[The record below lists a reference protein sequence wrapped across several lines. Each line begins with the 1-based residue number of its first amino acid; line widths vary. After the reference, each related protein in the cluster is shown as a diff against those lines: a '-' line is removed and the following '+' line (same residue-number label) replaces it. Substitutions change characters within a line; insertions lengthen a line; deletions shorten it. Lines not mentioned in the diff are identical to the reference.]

1 MKAPQRNLS
10 SLRSPLS
17 SLPVHIPDLPSNN
30 LWRKVCYRILAD
42 SFSVIATSVV
52 QKVVCLGEERL
63 FVTRIDQHTARVVHN
78 LGNAAHARGQH
89 GQSAG
94 KGLDNDT
101 GQVLEVGE
109 EQQKVAVAV
118 HLGHLCGTLPA
129 VEDNRVDQTVLLH
142 EIAKCLWCFVVV
154 YYVQYEIVAL
164 LVQPLHHS
172 QDARKVLGIVAQGGD
187 VQDLF
192 ALLMVGLFQGE
203 TVGVGHIVDD
213 TIAPLHAATLHVA
226 GQVLADGHDGIGVAG
241 NALQQSQPACR
252 QLVAVLRLVA
262 RPVLRDDVG
271 RAVALFPVVRH
282 QTGRVGDVHMD
293 EVGHKAMLPHIR
305 QSALIAVP
313 DAPFAHE
320 SVMAVAHN
328 DLHMFVMDI
337 LAAVD
342 ARRRARN
349 NRHHHRAAIFWQR
362 IDMAEAEVAQRGIVG
377 CGRPTQQVQD
387 VHRVHRLEMQRYKKD
402 RSSKFRIQKTKN
414 KFHNSIISLSLS
426 QNTFNMKRFLFFMFL
441 LSVAELVIAQPLEKN
456 HPVNFAQVSVNDNFW
471 APRIQR
477 HAEVT
482 IPFCLDQCMVQTNRV
497 NNFAIAAGLKKGIFK
512 GVFFDDSDLYKVL
525 EGVSYSL
532 RHFPNPEV
540 EHVADSIISLIAAA
554 QQPDGYI
561 NTYYTINGLDK
572 RWTDMDKHEMY
583 CGGHLIEAALA
594 YYDATGKDA
603 LLKVATR
610 WADYLCETFGPGKKD
625 WVPGHEEIELAL
637 VKLYRHTQEK
647 KYLDL
652 AHFLLEERGRGIV
665 SRPGNPGYDQ
675 NAVPVKDLK
684 RIGGHAVRAMYL
696 FTGMADYASAASDPT
711 YLPALHS
718 IWEHLTT
725 AQMYVTGGIGS
736 SKHNEGFT
744 EDFDKP
750 NREAYCETCAS
761 VGMVFW
767 NQRMNMFSGDGKYID
782 VLERSLYNGALA
794 GMSVSGDRFFYVN
807 PLSSDGGHHRKPW
820 YGTACCPSQLSRF
833 IASVGGYIYALS
845 DDAVW
850 VNLYV
855 GSSTKVAVP
864 KANTEVTIA
873 METDYP
879 WDGKVS
885 MVVMP
890 EKPARF
896 AVKLRIPSWCESW
909 SVYVDGKLVKAKVHD
924 GYLTIDRK
932 WTKESGIVLN
942 MEMPVTV
949 LTDDPRVKAN
959 EGRKAIQRGPL
970 VYCIEQTDNPDMD
983 HACILKG
990 DEYKVLSDNA
1000 LLPGTK
1006 VIQAQ
1011 KSGLRFIPYFLWD
1024 NREAGRMD
1032 VWVPAE

>member
-1 MKAPQRNLS
+1 
-10 SLRSPLS
+10 
-17 SLPVHIPDLPSNN
+17 
-30 LWRKVCYRILAD
+30 
-42 SFSVIATSVV
+42 
-52 QKVVCLGEERL
+52 
-63 FVTRIDQHTARVVHN
+63 
-78 LGNAAHARGQH
+78 
-89 GQSAG
+89 
-94 KGLDNDT
+94 
-101 GQVLEVGE
+101 
-109 EQQKVAVAV
+109 
-118 HLGHLCGTLPA
+118 
-129 VEDNRVDQTVLLH
+129 
-142 EIAKCLWCFVVV
+142 
-154 YYVQYEIVAL
+154 
-164 LVQPLHHS
+164 
-172 QDARKVLGIVAQGGD
+172 
-187 VQDLF
+187 
-192 ALLMVGLFQGE
+192 MVGLFQGE

-213 TIAPLHAATLHVA
+213 TIVPLHAATLHVA

-241 NALQQSQPACR
+241 NALQEAQPACR

-262 RPVLRDDVG
+262 CPVLRDNIR
-271 RAVALFPVVRH
+271 RAVALLPVVRH
-282 QTGRVGDVHMD
+282 QTGGVGDMHMD

-305 QSALIAVP
+305 QSALIAAP
-313 DAPFAHE
+313 DASFAHK
-320 SVMAVAHN
+320 SVVAVAHN
-328 DLHMFVMDI
+328 DLHMLVMDI

-377 CGRPTQQVQD
+377 RGRPTQQVQD
-387 VHRVHRLEMQRYKKD
+387 VHRVRRLEMQRYKKD
-402 RSSKFRIQKTKN
+402 RSSKFRIQNSKN

-482 IPFCLDQCMVQTNRV
+482 IPFCLDQCMTQTNRV

-525 EGVSYSL
+525 AGVSYSL
-532 RHFPNPEV
+532 RHFHNPEV
-540 EHVADSIISLIAAA
+540 EHVADSILTLIAAA

-767 NQRMNMFSGDGKYID
+767 NQRMNMFSGNGKYID

-942 MEMPVTV
+942 MEMPVKV

-983 HACILKG
+983 HARILKG

-1000 LLPGTK
+1000 LLPGAK

>member
-1 MKAPQRNLS
+1 M
-10 SLRSPLS
+10 
-17 SLPVHIPDLPSNN
+17 
-30 LWRKVCYRILAD
+30 
-42 SFSVIATSVV
+42 
-52 QKVVCLGEERL
+52 
-63 FVTRIDQHTARVVHN
+63 
-78 LGNAAHARGQH
+78 
-89 GQSAG
+89 
-94 KGLDNDT
+94 
-101 GQVLEVGE
+101 
-109 EQQKVAVAV
+109 
-118 HLGHLCGTLPA
+118 
-129 VEDNRVDQTVLLH
+129 
-142 EIAKCLWCFVVV
+142 
-154 YYVQYEIVAL
+154 
-164 LVQPLHHS
+164 
-172 QDARKVLGIVAQGGD
+172 
-187 VQDLF
+187 
-192 ALLMVGLFQGE
+192 
-203 TVGVGHIVDD
+203 
-213 TIAPLHAATLHVA
+213 
-226 GQVLADGHDGIGVAG
+226 
-241 NALQQSQPACR
+241 
-252 QLVAVLRLVA
+252 
-262 RPVLRDDVG
+262 
-271 RAVALFPVVRH
+271 
-282 QTGRVGDVHMD
+282 
-293 EVGHKAMLPHIR
+293 
-305 QSALIAVP
+305 
-313 DAPFAHE
+313 
-320 SVMAVAHN
+320 
-328 DLHMFVMDI
+328 
-337 LAAVD
+337 
-342 ARRRARN
+342 
-349 NRHHHRAAIFWQR
+349 
-362 IDMAEAEVAQRGIVG
+362 
-377 CGRPTQQVQD
+377 
-387 VHRVHRLEMQRYKKD
+387 
-402 RSSKFRIQKTKN
+402 
-414 KFHNSIISLSLS
+414 S

-441 LSVAELVIAQPLEKN
+441 LLVAELVFAQPLEKN

-767 NQRMNMFSGDGKYID
+767 NQRMNMFSGNGKYID

-932 WTKESGIVLN
+932 WTKESGIVLD
-942 MEMPVTV
+942 MEMPVKV

-983 HACILKG
+983 HARILKG

-1000 LLPGTK
+1000 LLSGAK